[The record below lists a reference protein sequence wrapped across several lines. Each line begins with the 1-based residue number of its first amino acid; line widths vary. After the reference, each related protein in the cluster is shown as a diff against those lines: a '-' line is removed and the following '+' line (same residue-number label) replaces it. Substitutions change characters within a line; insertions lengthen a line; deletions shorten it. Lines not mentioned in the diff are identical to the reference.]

1 LDETAFEKMLENFI
15 NSTTNDHELTD
26 FGQYFLKNYYNNRK
40 SWAYCYRK
48 HTGLNTNMRLERMH
62 RTLKYIYLK
71 GKTVKRF
78 DKAINAIMK
87 LVRDKLYEKL
97 IIIHKAIK
105 RS

>member
-1 LDETAFEKMLENFI
+1 M
-15 NSTTNDHELTD
+15 H
-26 FGQYFLKNYYNNRK
+26 
-40 SWAYCYRK
+40 
-48 HTGLNTNMRLERMH
+48 LERMH

-71 GKTVKRF
+71 GKTVKRL

-97 IIIHKAIK
+97 IIIRKGIK